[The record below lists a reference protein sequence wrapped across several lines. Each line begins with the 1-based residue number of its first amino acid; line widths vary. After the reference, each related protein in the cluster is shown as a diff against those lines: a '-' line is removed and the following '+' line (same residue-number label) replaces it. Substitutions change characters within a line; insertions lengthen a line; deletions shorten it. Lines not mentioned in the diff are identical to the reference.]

1 MQNSSTNNDEFDMFD
16 MFDVEECSK
25 GRLGHEIAML

>member
-16 MFDVEECSK
+16 VEKCSK
-25 GRLGHEIAML
+25 GRLGHEIAIL